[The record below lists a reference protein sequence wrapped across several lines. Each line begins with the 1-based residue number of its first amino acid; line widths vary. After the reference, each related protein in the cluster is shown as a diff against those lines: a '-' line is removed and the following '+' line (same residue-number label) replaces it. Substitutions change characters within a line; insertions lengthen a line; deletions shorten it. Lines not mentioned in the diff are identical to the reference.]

1 MRILILDNSGQVYT
15 SQVYLVLGDSSRL
28 EDVNTLVDVGQ
39 DPAILASVERAP
51 TGVGKWP
58 VEQVVLTHGHYDHCA
73 LLPRVN
79 LALDNVIKPL
89 NVSAEYMDRISKGD
103 IPPKITDTYTG
114 DFNEVKNNLNVCID
128 SIGRMVNDGVT
139 LTQAMLEGK
148 LAVRSDATKHAGDFR
163 KVIEGFNLALDNVI
177 KPLNVSAEYMDRISK
192 GDIPPKITD
201 TYTGDF
207 NEIKNNLNV
216 CIDSIG
222 RMVNDGV
229 TLTQA
234 MLEGK
239 LAVRSDATKHAG
251 DFRKVIEGFNLALD
265 NVIKPLNVSA
275 EYVDRISKGDIPP
288 KITDKYNGDFN
299 EIKNNLNVCID
310 SITALVNDT
319 GQLVK
324 AAVEGKLATRAEA
337 SRHQGDYRK
346 IVEGVNQTLDAVIGP
361 LNVSAEYVDRIS
373 KGDIPPKITDKYN
386 GDFNEIKNNL
396 NACIDNIT
404 ALVNDAGLLVKA
416 AVEGKLATRAE
427 ASKHQGDYRKI
438 VEGVNQTLDAVI
450 GPLNVSAEYVDR
462 ISKGDIPP
470 KITDKYNGDF
480 NEIKNNLNA
489 CIDNITTLVNDTG
502 LLVKAAVEGKL
513 ATRAEASKH
522 QGDYRKIVEG
532 VNQTLDAVIGPLN
545 VSAEYVDRISKGDM
559 PPKITDKY
567 NGDFNEIKNN
577 LNNCIDN
584 IKALG
589 AETSALIKASAEGK
603 LAVRGDAAKHQGDY
617 RKIVEGVNEML
628 DAILLPIGEGNR
640 ILAQISTGKID
651 ELIAQ
656 TYHGDHEKM
665 KQAVNT
671 VAVVL
676 QGLQKEL
683 ERLTEASREGKL
695 SERGKPEQFQ
705 GAYAGIVKG
714 VNEMLDAI
722 LLPIGEGNRI
732 LVLVR
737 GGNLREKVEIACK
750 GDHDKMKQAING
762 VHDWLTDLVA
772 YITKMANGDMTA
784 TVAKASDQDQIHE
797 WLILLKSNI
806 NALVAD
812 MGTLAKAAAEGRV
825 GTRADASK
833 HQGDY
838 RKIVEG
844 VNATLE
850 AIVEPLK
857 VTAQNATTL
866 ASSSEE
872 LTAVSQQMAG
882 NAEETATQANV
893 VSAASEQVSKN
904 VASVASASEEM
915 QASIREISKNANES
929 ARVAKNAVSVA
940 HSTNET
946 VKKLGE
952 SSQEI
957 GNVIKVIT
965 SIAQQTN
972 LLALNATIEAARA
985 GEAGKGFAVVAN
997 EVKELAKQTAKA
1009 TEDIGQ
1015 KIDAIQGDTK
1025 GAVKAIEEI
1034 GTIINQIND
1043 ISNSIASAVEEQTVT
1058 TNEIGRSVTEA
1069 SKGVGE
1075 IARNIGGVALAAKNT
1090 TQGANDT
1097 QKASQELS
1105 QMAARLQSVISK
1117 FTF

>member
-1 MRILILDNSGQVYT
+1 
-15 SQVYLVLGDSSRL
+15 
-28 EDVNTLVDVGQ
+28 
-39 DPAILASVERAP
+39 
-51 TGVGKWP
+51 
-58 VEQVVLTHGHYDHCA
+58 
-73 LLPRVN
+73 
-79 LALDNVIKPL
+79 
-89 NVSAEYMDRISKGD
+89 
-103 IPPKITDTYTG
+103 
-114 DFNEVKNNLNVCID
+114 
-128 SIGRMVNDGVT
+128 
-139 LTQAMLEGK
+139 
-148 LAVRSDATKHAGDFR
+148 
-163 KVIEGFNLALDNVI
+163 
-177 KPLNVSAEYMDRISK
+177 
-192 GDIPPKITD
+192 
-201 TYTGDF
+201 
-207 NEIKNNLNV
+207 
-216 CIDSIG
+216 
-222 RMVNDGV
+222 
-229 TLTQA
+229 
-234 MLEGK
+234 
-239 LAVRSDATKHAG
+239 
-251 DFRKVIEGFNLALD
+251 
-265 NVIKPLNVSA
+265 
-275 EYVDRISKGDIPP
+275 VDRISKGDIPP

-310 SITALVNDT
+310 SINALATETALLT
-319 GQLVK
+319 T

-337 SRHQGDYRK
+337 SKHQGEYRK
-346 IVEGVNQTLDAVIGP
+346 IVAGVNQTLDAVIGP

-373 KGDIPPKITDKYN
+373 KGDI
-386 GDFNEIKNNL
+386 
-396 NACIDNIT
+396 
-404 ALVNDAGLLVKA
+404 
-416 AVEGKLATRAE
+416 
-427 ASKHQGDYRKI
+427 
-438 VEGVNQTLDAVI
+438 
-450 GPLNVSAEYVDR
+450 
-462 ISKGDIPP
+462 
-470 KITDKYNGDF
+470 
-480 NEIKNNLNA
+480 
-489 CIDNITTLVNDTG
+489 
-502 LLVKAAVEGKL
+502 
-513 ATRAEASKH
+513 
-522 QGDYRKIVEG
+522 
-532 VNQTLDAVIGPLN
+532 
-545 VSAEYVDRISKGDM
+545 

-656 TYHGDHEKM
+656 TYSGDHEKM

-732 LVLVR
+732 LALVR

-750 GDHDKMKQAING
+750 GDHEKMKQAING
-762 VHDWLTDLVA
+762 VHDWLTDLVS
-772 YITKMANGDMTA
+772 YITKVANGDMTA

-797 WLILLKSNI
+797 WLMLLKGNI

-838 RKIVEG
+838 RRIVEG

-893 VSAASEQVSKN
+893 VSAASEQVSRN